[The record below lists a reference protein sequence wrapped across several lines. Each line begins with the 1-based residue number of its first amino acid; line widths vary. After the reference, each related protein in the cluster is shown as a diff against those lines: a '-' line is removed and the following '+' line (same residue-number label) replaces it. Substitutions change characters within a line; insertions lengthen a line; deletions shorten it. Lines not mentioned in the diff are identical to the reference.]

1 MTPHTAQRGNLKLDL
16 EEHTDDSVMV
26 IDTVERLQG
35 GECENIIVSGTA
47 SDPTD
52 IGEREDF
59 LLDLNRSNVAFSRP
73 EERPIVVCSKTLVN
87 HIPPDVEDYNS
98 AMLWKSLRRICNVEL
113 DSEQIG
119 GETVELYAV
128 DPTVEPVREVIKE

>member
-1 MTPHTAQRGNLKLDL
+1 M
-16 EEHTDDSVMV
+16 
-26 IDTVERLQG
+26 
-35 GECENIIVSGTA
+35 SGTA

-73 EERPIVVCSKTLVN
+73 EERLIVVCSKTLVN

-113 DSEQIG
+113 DSDEIA

-128 DPTVEPVREVIKE
+128 DPTVDPIRDVIEE